1 MIWLSN
7 TKPYFFR
14 VSLEVL
20 VSFWLHGIDG
30 RLRVGKVVAKCYL
43 NCMGQVALN
52 PSGMKRN

>member
-20 VSFWLHGIDG
+20 VLFWLHGIDG
-30 RLRVGKVVAKCYL
+30 RLCVGKAVA
-43 NCMGQVALN
+43 
-52 PSGMKRN
+52 